1 METHKGLTQML
12 ELADE
17 NTKTVTTVFHMFKR
31 LTEDMEDR
39 KIFGKK
45 LEIIVKKFS
54 TFDVKTE
61 TEEGQ

>member
-31 LTEDMEDR
+31 LSRDMENIFFKTLVKLLEM
-39 KIFGKK
+39 KIIMC
-45 LEIIVKKFS
+45 EMY
-54 TFDVKTE
+54 DA
-61 TEEGQ
+61 